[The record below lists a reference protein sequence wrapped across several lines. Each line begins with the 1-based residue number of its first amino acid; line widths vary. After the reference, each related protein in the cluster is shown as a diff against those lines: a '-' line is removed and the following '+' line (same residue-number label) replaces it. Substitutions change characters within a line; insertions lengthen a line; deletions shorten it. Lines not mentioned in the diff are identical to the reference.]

1 MTTTLDPIRPIELVE
16 ILEARDRIAKTIV
29 RTPLVRV
36 QLGPEYPD
44 IRLKLENLQPI
55 NAYKLRGAANAV
67 AMLSDSERERGVWTI
82 SAGNA
87 GQGVAYAARQAGTP
101 CTVVVIETAPASKID
116 RMRALGARLVPAPYG
131 VAWKA
136 LEERSFPGVEGTF
149 VHPFDDHHFIAGH
162 GTMGLEIL
170 EDAPDTAAVIASI
183 GGGGLITGVGSAIKA
198 LKPEVQVWGAEPET
212 AAPAALSFAMGSP
225 QAFEEWKPS
234 FVDGAGGQSVF
245 PRMWERMKPVVDGYI
260 VVSLEETKRAMQ
272 LMAEKARVISE
283 GAGAL
288 PLAAALT
295 GKAGEGPVVAIVSGG
310 NIDLRKFCEIVS
322 SAAGEI
328 VVPTD

>member
-1 MTTTLDPIRPIELVE
+1 MPTTLEPVRPIELAE
-16 ILEARDRIAKTIV
+16 IQDARQRIAGTIV
-29 RTPLVRV
+29 RTPLIRLN
-36 QLGPEYPD
+36 LGPNHPD

-67 AMLSDSERERGVWTI
+67 AMLSEEERQRGVWTI

-87 GQGVAYAARQAGTP
+87 GQGVAYAARQAGVP
-101 CTVVVIETAPASKID
+101 CSVVAIETAPVSKLE
-116 RMRALGARLVPAPYG
+116 RMRALGAKLILVPYD
-131 VAWKA
+131 VAWNA
-136 LEERSFPGVEGTF
+136 LEERSFPGAEGTF
-149 VHPFDDHHFIAGH
+149 VHPFDDQNFITGH

-170 EDAPDTAAVIASI
+170 EDAPETTAVIAAI
-183 GGGGLITGVGSAIKA
+183 GGGGLITGVGSAVKAVKPDIK
-198 LKPEVQVWGAEPET
+198 VWGAEPET

-225 QAFEEWKPS
+225 QVFKEWKPT

-245 PRMWERMKPVVDGYI
+245 PRMWQRMKPVVDGFI
-260 VVSLEETKRAMQ
+260 VVSLEETKGAMR

-295 GKAGEGPVVAIVSGG
+295 GKAGQGPIVAIVSGG
-310 NIDLRKFCEIVS
+310 NIDLKKFAELIESVT
-322 SAAGEI
+322 G
-328 VVPTD
+328 